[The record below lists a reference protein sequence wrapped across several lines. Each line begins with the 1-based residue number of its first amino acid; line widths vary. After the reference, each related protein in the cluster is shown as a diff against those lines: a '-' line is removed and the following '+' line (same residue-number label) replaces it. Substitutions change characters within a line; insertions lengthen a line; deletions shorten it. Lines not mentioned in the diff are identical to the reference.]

1 VERLFLRRAAPLN
14 VAGRFDPQER
24 WAKPLIT
31 IGLISDT
38 HGLVR
43 PEALQALAGVDR
55 IIHAGDVGGASV
67 IDALGAIAPVDVVRG
82 NNDKDPWGSKLPP
95 WLALEFEGVSVH
107 VLHDVNEMD
116 VDPAAAGF
124 RVVIAGHSHKPLV
137 AERDTVLARTNVSR
151 CRRVLFV
158 NPGSAGPRRFN
169 LPVTV
174 GYLMVTA
181 GTARAE
187 IRSLL

>member
-1 VERLFLRRAAPLN
+1 V
-14 VAGRFDPQER
+14 
-24 WAKPLIT
+24 K

-43 PEALQALAGVDR
+43 PEALEALAGVER

-67 IDALGAIAPVDVVRG
+67 IDALAAIAPVDVVRG
-82 NNDKDPWGSKLPP
+82 NNDKDPWGIKLPQ
-95 WLALEFEGVSVH
+95 WLALEFEGVGIH
-107 VLHDVNEMD
+107 VLHDVNDMD

-124 RVVIAGHSHKPLV
+124 RVVITGHSHKPLV
-137 AERDTVLARTNVSR
+137 TERDD
-151 CRRVLFV
+151 VLFV
-158 NPGSAGPRRFN
+158 NPGSAGPRRFT

-174 GYLMVTA
+174 GYLTVA
-181 GTARAE
+181 RGTAHAE